1 MIEEKNTLAQ
11 YNQEFDQ
18 CFDIFYH
25 KNKDYGTSWR
35 LFRPASLID
44 QIFIKAWRIRQIQE
58 AGTQKIEDSIQE
70 EFQAMVNYSIMG
82 LIQLH
87 YSKDWTQEIP
97 MDEVE
102 QLYNEE
108 RKKVTQ
114 LMEKKNHDYGE
125 AWRQLSQTSFVDL
138 ILTKLERMKQIL
150 ANEGKTIVSEGLEG
164 NFHDMINYAL
174 FALIKIRESDF

>member
-1 MIEEKNTLAQ
+1 
-11 YNQEFDQ
+11 
-18 CFDIFYH
+18 
-25 KNKDYGTSWR
+25 
-35 LFRPASLID
+35 
-44 QIFIKAWRIRQIQE
+44 
-58 AGTQKIEDSIQE
+58 
-70 EFQAMVNYSIMG
+70 MG

-97 MDEVE
+97 IDEVE
-102 QLYNEE
+102 QLYNDE

-164 NFHDMINYAL
+164 NFHDIINYAL
-174 FALIKIRESDF
+174 FALIKIRS